1 MMRRLTALF
10 VVALAV
16 AGVATARA
24 ELPPIISRDLLF
36 GNPERIEPKVSPDG
50 RRLAWIAPD
59 KSNVL
64 QVWVKTI
71 GQEDGRAV
79 TADKRRGIR
88 RYVWA
93 YDDRTIIYQQD
104 SDGDENFHLFGVD
117 LTSGNIRDLTPFQ
130 GVRAELADV
139 NPRFP
144 SSVLCTLNLRDRK
157 LMDVYKIDLRTGAIA
172 LDTQNPGD
180 VGGWATDDNQIVRGA
195 SVTLPD
201 GGTEL
206 RVRSALKGKWTS
218 LLKVS
223 QDEDL
228 DLLDF
233 SKDGRSVFLLTS
245 VGTNA
250 ARVVERSLSSGSQ
263 RDLARD
269 DGLDADEVT
278 IHPTRHVVQAVGF
291 VRGRREWTVVDPSV
305 KDDFAGIGKL
315 SDGDFRIVNRDR
327 ADKTWLIAFS
337 RDRGAIRY
345 YAWDRATRKGTFLF
359 VHRSKLEGLELA
371 EMRPTVIKSRDGM
384 DLQSY
389 LTLPVGVPGKNLPL
403 VLLVHGGPWARDY
416 WGYSS
421 QVQWLANRGYAVLQ
435 VNYRGSTGFGK
446 SFEHAADKQWGRAMQ
461 NDLSDAVKW
470 AVGEGIADAKRVAIV
485 GWSYGGY
492 AALAGATFTPDLF
505 RCAIDGVGVANLLTW
520 IKAIP
525 PYWQPY
531 MGLLKKRVGDIDD
544 PKDHDLMTKVSPL
557 FSADRIKIPMLIGQ
571 GANDP
576 RVPQR
581 ESEQIVAAIEKNH
594 GHVTYVLYSDEGHGF
609 ERPENSLDFFA
620 RAEVFLADILGGRL
634 EKMAADRIPGSTAV
648 VRYVGAKPA
657 TAQR

>member
-1 MMRRLTALF
+1 MTRGLTSLF
-10 VVALAV
+10 VVALGLESV
-16 AGVATARA
+16 GTARA
-24 ELPPIISRDLLF
+24 ELPPLISRDVLF

-50 RRLAWIAPD
+50 KRLAWIAPD

-71 GQEDGRAV
+71 GQEDGRVV

-88 RYVWA
+88 HYFWA
-93 YDDRTIIYQQD
+93 HDDRTIIYLQD

-117 LTSGNIRDLTPFQ
+117 LTEGNIRDLTPFQ
-130 GVRAELADV
+130 GVRSTVADV

-144 SSVLCTLNLRDRK
+144 NSVLCTLNLRDRK
-157 LMDVYKIDLRTGAIA
+157 LMDVYRIDLRTGAVV

-180 VGGWATDDNQIVRGA
+180 VGGWVVDDNQIVRGA
-195 SVTLPD
+195 SVTLPA
-201 GGTEL
+201 GGTEI
-206 RVRSALKGKWTS
+206 RVRTAVKAAWTS

-223 QDEDL
+223 QEEDL

-245 VGTNA
+245 LGSNT
-250 ARVVERSLSSGSQ
+250 ARVVERNLLSGKE
-263 RDLARD
+263 RELARND
-269 DGLDADEVT
+269 ELDADEVT

-291 VRGRREWTVVDPSV
+291 ARGRREWKVVDPSV
-305 KDDFAGIGKL
+305 RDDFAGIGKL
-315 SDGDFRIVNRDR
+315 SDGDFKIVNRDR

-345 YAWDRATRKGTFLF
+345 YAWDRATKKGTFLF
-359 VHRSKLEGLELA
+359 VHQSKLEGLGLA
-371 EMRPTVIKSRDGM
+371 EMRPVVIKSRDGM
-384 DLQSY
+384 DLPSY

-416 WGYSS
+416 WRYSS

-446 SFEHAADKQWGRAMQ
+446 RFVHAADKQWGRDMQ
-461 NDLSDAVKW
+461 NDLVDAVKW
-470 AVGEGIADAKRVAIV
+470 AIGEGIADAKRVAIV

-505 RCAIDGVGVANLLTW
+505 RCSIDGVGVANLLTW
-520 IKAIP
+520 IRSIP

-544 PKDHDLMTKVSPL
+544 PKDHELMTKASPL
-557 FSADRIKIPMLIGQ
+557 YSADRIRIPMLIGQ

-576 RVPQR
+576 RVPQS

-594 GHVTYVLYSDEGHGF
+594 GHVTYVLYPDEGHGF
-609 ERPENSLDFFA
+609 QRPENSMDFYA

-634 EKMAADRIPGSTAV
+634 EKMVADKIPGSTAV

>member
-1 MMRRLTALF
+1 MMKRLTALF

-180 VGGWATDDNQIVRGA
+180 VGGWAIDDNQIVRGA

-206 RVRSALKGKWTS
+206 RVRSALKAKWTS

-250 ARVVERSLSSGSQ
+250 ARVVE
-263 RDLARD
+263 
-269 DGLDADEVT
+269 
-278 IHPTRHVVQAVGF
+278 
-291 VRGRREWTVVDPSV
+291 
-305 KDDFAGIGKL
+305 
-315 SDGDFRIVNRDR
+315 
-327 ADKTWLIAFS
+327 
-337 RDRGAIRY
+337 
-345 YAWDRATRKGTFLF
+345 
-359 VHRSKLEGLELA
+359 
-371 EMRPTVIKSRDGM
+371 
-384 DLQSY
+384 
-389 LTLPVGVPGKNLPL
+389 
-403 VLLVHGGPWARDY
+403 
-416 WGYSS
+416 
-421 QVQWLANRGYAVLQ
+421 
-435 VNYRGSTGFGK
+435 
-446 SFEHAADKQWGRAMQ
+446 
-461 NDLSDAVKW
+461 
-470 AVGEGIADAKRVAIV
+470 
-485 GWSYGGY
+485 
-492 AALAGATFTPDLF
+492 
-505 RCAIDGVGVANLLTW
+505 
-520 IKAIP
+520 
-525 PYWQPY
+525 
-531 MGLLKKRVGDIDD
+531 
-544 PKDHDLMTKVSPL
+544 
-557 FSADRIKIPMLIGQ
+557 
-571 GANDP
+571 
-576 RVPQR
+576 
-581 ESEQIVAAIEKNH
+581 
-594 GHVTYVLYSDEGHGF
+594 
-609 ERPENSLDFFA
+609 
-620 RAEVFLADILGGRL
+620 
-634 EKMAADRIPGSTAV
+634 
-648 VRYVGAKPA
+648 
-657 TAQR
+657 